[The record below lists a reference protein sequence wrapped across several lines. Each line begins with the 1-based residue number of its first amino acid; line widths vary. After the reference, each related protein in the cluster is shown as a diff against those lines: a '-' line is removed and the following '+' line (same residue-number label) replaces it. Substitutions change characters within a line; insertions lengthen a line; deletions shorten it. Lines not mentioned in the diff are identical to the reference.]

1 MWVFIRPGVV
11 RSANAGKVK
20 LRAAI
25 LSNSSFRCEV
35 SVSRFALQGAVT
47 LEARRRVALG
57 IARCPPRNGEL

>member
-11 RSANAGKVK
+11 RSANGGKVK

-35 SVSRFALQGAVT
+35 SVSRFAPEGAVT
-47 LEARRRVALG
+47 LEARRGVALR
-57 IARCPPRNGEL
+57 IA